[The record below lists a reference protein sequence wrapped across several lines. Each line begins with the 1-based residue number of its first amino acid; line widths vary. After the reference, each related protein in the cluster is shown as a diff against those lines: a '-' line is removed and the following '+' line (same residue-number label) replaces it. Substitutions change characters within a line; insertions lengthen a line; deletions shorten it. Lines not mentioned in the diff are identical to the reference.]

1 MVSAVWSRIDRRI
14 VALVVVLLV
23 VGVALN
29 VVRSPEERN
38 TVTAH
43 FPRAVSVYTGTDVRI
58 LGVNVGEVT
67 AVIPEGNSVRVEME
81 YAASYRVPEDAKAV
95 VVTPTLVA
103 DRFVQL
109 TPVYTKGDVMA
120 DGADIPLPET
130 AVPVELDRIYASLQ
144 TLTTTLGPNGV
155 NKNGTLNNVM
165 RSARNAL
172 DGQGARGNRMI
183 REMSAAA
190 ETFGEGAGPLF
201 EAVSQLAE
209 FTTTLAANDEL
220 VRAFMKDLAGVSDL
234 LADESDELQQAVAA
248 VADAVGEVKGFV
260 GDNRDAL
267 VKDVRQLTT
276 TVSAIASERKNL
288 DTALRIAPV
297 AMANLN
303 LGFDIASMTQNSR
316 INFGNNIWDLDGFI
330 CATIQLNPEISKP
343 MKKLACDLL
352 EQYLEPLVTDLPWV
366 PAGITDDEQP
376 AAHRGAGPGTSP
388 DTGKGFAVPVRQ
400 ATYVA
405 PDDPS
410 VAGLLGGVR

>member
-1 MVSAVWSRIDRRI
+1 MVAKIWSRIDRRI
-14 VALVVVLLV
+14 VILVAVILV
-23 VGVALN
+23 AAVALN
-29 VVRSPEERN
+29 VVRSPAQMK

-43 FPRAVSVYTGTDVRI
+43 FPRAVSVYPGTDVRI
-58 LGVNVGEVT
+58 LGVSVGRVT
-67 AVIPEGNSVRVEME
+67 AVIPEGNSVRVDIE
-81 YAASYRVPEDAKAV
+81 YDASYRVPEDAKAV

-109 TPVYTKGDVMA
+109 TPVYTRGDVMA
-120 DGADIPLPET
+120 DGADIPLPDT

-165 RSARNAL
+165 KAARNAF

-183 REMSAAA
+183 RELSVAA

-201 EAVSQLAE
+201 EAVTQLAE
-209 FTTTLAANDEL
+209 FTTTLADNDQL
-220 VRAFMKDLAGVSDL
+220 VQAFMKDLAGVSDL

-248 VADAVGEVKGFV
+248 VAGAVGEVKGFL
-260 GDNRDAL
+260 GDNRTAL

-276 TVSAIASERKNL
+276 TISAIASERDNL

-330 CATIQLNPEISKP
+330 CATVKLNPDISKS

-352 EQYLEPLVTDLPWV
+352 EEYLEPLVTSLPWK
-366 PAGITDDEQP
+366 PAGITDDNQNASYAP
-376 AAHRGAGPGTSP
+376 GDTQRG
-388 DTGKGFAVPVRQ
+388 FEVPVRPV
-400 ATYVA
+400 TYSA
-405 PDDPS
+405 PDDAS
-410 VAGLLGGVR
+410 VTGLLGGAQ